1 MEDLRNLIE
10 VTSEEIYGSTEYAEH
25 ETEEM

>member
-10 VTSEEIYGSTEYAEH
+10 VTSEEVYGSTEYAEH
-25 ETEEM
+25 ETEEI